1 MLADELARHVSQG
14 IVELDHDIVD
24 IIDAFPS
31 LTAILLEEMRCT
43 TNRR

>member
-1 MLADELARHVSQG
+1 MNSLDVSQG
-14 IVELDHDIVD
+14 IVELNYDIVD

-31 LTAILLEEMRCT
+31 LTAILLEEMGCT